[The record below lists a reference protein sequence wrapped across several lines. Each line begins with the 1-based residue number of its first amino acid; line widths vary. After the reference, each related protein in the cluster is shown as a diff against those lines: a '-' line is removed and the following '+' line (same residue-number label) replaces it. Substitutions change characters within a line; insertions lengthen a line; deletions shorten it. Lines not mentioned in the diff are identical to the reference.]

1 MLRNPNTIPATDTII
16 EDPMMEPFF
25 ITKST
30 SGGFTVYE
38 KVTRGEKDNEYLRT
52 VCYPSNFGNAL
63 KKVAKELLNHSEKK
77 HYGTV
82 KEYIQSWNEIE
93 QKINTITML
102 D

>member
-38 KVTRGEKDNEYLRT
+38 KVTRGQKENEYLRT
-52 VCYPSNFGNAL
+52 VSYPSNFGNAL
-63 KKVAKELLNHSEKK
+63 KTVAKELLNHSEKK